1 MARVCFVAP
10 LMLNDKG
17 SKTQI
22 LRFRLLDNTGEISAV
37 TYYTYA
43 ETLANKL
50 KVIHFTVFFIDT
62 FTHFN
67 IVLAPFA

>member
-1 MARVCFVAP
+1 MMARVCFVAP

-37 TYYTYA
+37 AYYTYA
-43 ETLANKL
+43 EVLANKL
-50 KVIHFTVFFIDT
+50 KVIHFTVFYWHLHSF
-62 FTHFN
+62 
-67 IVLAPFA
+67 